1 MTPPLAQRPDP
12 RAASLTTAPCQSST
26 RRRATHPVIASVAA
40 LDGMVRADAEACP
53 GRGYEQDQPAVH
65 REQNGGE
72 PVARGARNTPV
83 RRAVPGQGN
92 GTKRARTGKA
102 SGSTNRSFG
111 PDAVR
116 YMSVTI
122 ATP

>member
-1 MTPPLAQRPDP
+1 MRWRGPIRQPAR
-12 RAASLTTAPCQSST
+12 
-26 RRRATHPVIASVAA
+26 
-40 LDGMVRADAEACP
+40 P
-53 GRGYEQDQPAVH
+53 GRGYEQGQPAAQ

-72 PVARGARNTPV
+72 PAAGMHGMHQSDGVV
-83 RRAVPGQGN
+83 RVPRN

-102 SGSTNRSFG
+102 SGSTHRSFG

-122 ATP
+122 ATQ